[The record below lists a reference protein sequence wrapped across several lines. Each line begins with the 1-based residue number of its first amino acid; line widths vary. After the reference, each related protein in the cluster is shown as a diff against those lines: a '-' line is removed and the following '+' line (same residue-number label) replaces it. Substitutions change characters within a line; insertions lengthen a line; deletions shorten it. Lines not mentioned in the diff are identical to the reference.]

1 MLSKRAVTKLVA
13 VVVAAIVIV
22 GGGIAAFY
30 LTQMA
35 ATPRGLEELKIA
47 IGIEPDTLDP
57 AAQTTTLVANLVSH
71 MYENLVRVEDPMGD
85 IKPQLAERWEVSSDG
100 LTYTFFLRKNVKFHD
115 GASFDANAVKA
126 TFDRLLNPKTRSPQ
140 RGVVGHTLIEEVKVV
155 DQYTVTFKLKQPFA
169 PFLRGLASTHSAIVS
184 PLALQKYGTDL
195 IEVPAGTG
203 PFKFVSWKRGE
214 SLVLERF
221 DDYWGEKA
229 TVKRVVIRFMP
240 EAGTREAALLAGDV
254 DVAVLPPASDLPKL
268 TADPAV
274 KVYTPPTQRII
285 FIALNTQW
293 GPLKDARVR
302 QALNYAVDKQAIVE
316 KVVFGLA
323 TPAVAPLPEFLIK
336 NTRIG
341 FYEYNPQKA
350 KQLLAEAGYPNGFK
364 MTIIHPVGRYI
375 QDKQIAEAVQSYLRD
390 VGVEVELKT
399 TDWPTFVQLVRKPLD
414 EQVQS
419 HQAVLLGWGYW
430 LYDPHPQLVGQFHSS
445 QWPDKGLA
453 PAFYKNTRVDE
464 LLDQAAAT
472 VDEAKRTQLYS
483 EASKLIW
490 DDAPWIFLH
499 VQKYFI
505 AAKANLKDL
514 VVATNEMFWFTYV
527 KAS

>member
-1 MLSKRAVTKLVA
+1 
-13 VVVAAIVIV
+13 
-22 GGGIAAFY
+22 
-30 LTQMA
+30 
-35 ATPRGLEELKIA
+35 
-47 IGIEPDTLDP
+47 
-57 AAQTTTLVANLVSH
+57 
-71 MYENLVRVEDPMGD
+71 
-85 IKPQLAERWEVSSDG
+85 
-100 LTYTFFLRKNVKFHD
+100 
-115 GASFDANAVKA
+115 
-126 TFDRLLNPKTRSPQ
+126 
-140 RGVVGHTLIEEVKVV
+140 
-155 DQYTVTFKLKQPFA
+155 
-169 PFLRGLASTHSAIVS
+169 
-184 PLALQKYGTDL
+184 
-195 IEVPAGTG
+195 
-203 PFKFVSWKRGE
+203 
-214 SLVLERF
+214 
-221 DDYWGEKA
+221 
-229 TVKRVVIRFMP
+229 MP

-472 VDEAKRTQLYS
+472 VDEAKRTQLYV

-499 VQKYFI
+499 VQKYFL

>member
-1 MLSKRAVTKLVA
+1 LSIKAITKLVA
-13 VVVAAIVIV
+13 VVISVVVIV
-22 GGGIAAFY
+22 GAVAVAFY
-30 LTQMA
+30 LTQITSKPPA
-35 ATPRGLEELKIA
+35 LEELKIA
-47 IGIEPDTLDP
+47 LGIEPDTLDP
-57 AAQTTTLVANLVSH
+57 AAQTTTLVANIVSY
-71 MYENLVRVEDPMGD
+71 MYETLVKVEDPVGEV
-85 IKPQLAERWEVSSDG
+85 KPLLAERWEVSGDG
-100 LTYTFFLRKNVKFHD
+100 LTYTFYLRKNVKFHD
-115 GASFDANAVKA
+115 GADFDANAVKA
-126 TFDRLLNPKTRSPQ
+126 TFDRLLDPKTRSPQ
-140 RGVVGHTLIEEVKVV
+140 RGVLGHTYIDEVRVV
-155 DQYTVTFKLKQPFA
+155 DQFTVAFKLKKPFA

-184 PLALQKYGTDL
+184 PLAIQKYGPDL
-195 IEVPAGTG
+195 IETPAGTG

-221 DDYWGEKA
+221 DNYWGEKA
-229 TVKRVVIRFMP
+229 TVRSVVIKIMP

-254 DVAVLPPASDLPKL
+254 DISVLPPASDLSKL
-268 TADPAV
+268 QANPNV

-293 GPLKDARVR
+293 GPLKDVRVR
-302 QALNYAVDKQAIVE
+302 HALNYAVDKKAIVE
-316 KVVFGLA
+316 RIVFGLA
-323 TPAVAPLPEFLIK
+323 APAEAPLPEFLIRNNK
-336 NTRIG
+336 IG

-364 MTIIHPVGRYI
+364 MTILHPVGRYI

-399 TDWPTFVQLVRKPLD
+399 TDWPTFIQLVRKPLE

-430 LYDPHPQLVGQFHSS
+430 LYDPHPQLYGQFHSS

-464 LLDQAAAT
+464 LLDLAATT
-472 VDEAKRTQLYS
+472 VDEEKRTQLYV
-483 EASKLIW
+483 ELSKLIW
-490 DDAPWIFLH
+490 EDAPWIFLH

-514 VVATNEMFWFTYV
+514 VVATNEMFWITYV